1 MPFYFIILHIF
12 QAILQK
18 PAPKLAFV
26 DDPET
31 ETEFTAVTLSPAVAT
46 EDHALSKK
54 TREELAGNSNV
65 QQQQQS
71 AKLFFKRNS
80 TSSNHFHS
88 LPHESSMQNVQSG
101 GNSNSKDLAGN
112 SNGSMPPNG
121 QSWEAFNLMEEM
133 THGSH
138 VRHKLA
144 GNSNSPIDFTTMEID
159 SLSARYQ
166 THSMTEGI
174 LEEEDEEL
182 AGNSNLDVDD
192 SLNFNLQETV
202 DEDSLTGG
210 GNSNSKDLAGNSNI
224 SDDEDYYEHDSLQVD
239 EEENSAKVIQ
249 VHKLAGNSNSPIA
262 IKGHVKKR
270 LIIPYNE
277 SFSSTNSIF
286 TGTSQDGSLDSCTK
300 QQTEEI
306 DSLTQ
311 SNPNLTLNMAP
322 IKPWLNE
329 LAGNSNI
336 QQQPSAVMVNKLVN
350 LSPPSGA
357 NLYSNPTMTRHSAP
371 IEVPSSFQVP
381 IQIGSNPDLAANS
394 NFPPKIGL
402 PAQPITPTPPTT
414 ASPSLMKLATERM
427 KRKFLGWN

>member
-1 MPFYFIILHIF
+1 M
-12 QAILQK
+12 QK
-18 PAPKLAFV
+18 PVPKLAFV

-46 EDHALSKK
+46 EDHAKK
-54 TREELAGNSNV
+54 TREELAGNSNL
-65 QQQQQS
+65 QQQQS

-88 LPHESSMQNVQSG
+88 LPHESSMQNVQS
-101 GNSNSKDLAGN
+101 
-112 SNGSMPPNG
+112 
-121 QSWEAFNLMEEM
+121 
-133 THGSH
+133 
-138 VRHKLA
+138 
-144 GNSNSPIDFTTMEID
+144 
-159 SLSARYQ
+159 
-166 THSMTEGI
+166 
-174 LEEEDEEL
+174 
-182 AGNSNLDVDD
+182 
-192 SLNFNLQETV
+192 
-202 DEDSLTGG
+202 G